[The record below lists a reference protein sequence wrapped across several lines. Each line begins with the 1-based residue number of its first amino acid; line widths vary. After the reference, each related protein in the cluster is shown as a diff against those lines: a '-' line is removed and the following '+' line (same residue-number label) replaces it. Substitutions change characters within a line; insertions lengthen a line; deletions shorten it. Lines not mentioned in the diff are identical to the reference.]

1 MPRTSAR
8 VEFIGQPNGNGFNG
22 GYFCPRIHYIKVDRT
37 FPQIL
42 EYYKT
47 VHEWTEA
54 CQKFDRAFRPINTA
68 NARCF
73 ITLDKVGKAIFA
85 IGILLLI
92 YSIVTSNVGEFG
104 GILMIAGPLAYMVCR
119 IVSKRM
125 AWKTVEDS
133 LRKSCGRESE
143 INEAVSFYLRQE
155 DSLRSRHYYI
165 ECIVEIANDG
175 NASDALESGMNL
187 ASIPVATVV
196 NDSSVYTE
204 AVVASDPVASA
215 PVDVGPVD
223 VSVNGS
229 ARGNGMNTTSNRS
242 SDDRLRDLENIA
254 SMLTE
259 EEYDSSLQMVLSS
272 ETSGS
277 MSNGVSIV
285 DQIEELERSRQ
296 SREENDYKTKKSNLL
311 KQL

>member
-1 MPRTSAR
+1 MTRTSAR
-8 VEFIGQPNGNGFNG
+8 VEFIGQQNGNGFIG
-22 GYFCPRIHYIKVDRT
+22 GCICPRVHYFKVDRR
-37 FPQIL
+37 FPDIL

-73 ITLDKVGKAIFA
+73 ITLDKIVRVILV
-85 IGILLLI
+85 IGILLLLLP
-92 YSIVTSNVGEFG
+92 IVASFG
-104 GILMIAGPLAYMVCR
+104 SFYWGSLIDILTIAGPLAYMVYR

-125 AWKTVEDS
+125 AWMMVADS
-133 LRKSCGRESE
+133 LRKCCGRESE

-155 DSLRSRHYYI
+155 ESLRWRNYYI

-196 NDSSVYTE
+196 NDSSIYNET
-204 AVVASDPVASA
+204 VVASSPVVSA
-215 PVDVGPVD
+215 LFDVGVD
-223 VSVNGS
+223 GS
-229 ARGNGMNTTSNRS
+229 AGGNRMNTTLNRT

-259 EEYDSSLQMVLSS
+259 KEYDSSLQMILSS
-272 ETSGS
+272 ETSDS

-285 DQIEELERSRQ
+285 NQMEELERSRQ
-296 SREENDYKTKKSNLL
+296 SLEENDYKTKKSNLL

>member
-1 MPRTSAR
+1 MTRTSAR
-8 VEFIGQPNGNGFNG
+8 VEFIGQQNGNGFVG
-22 GYFCPRIHYIKVDRT
+22 GCICPRVHYIKVDRR
-37 FPQIL
+37 FPEIL

-73 ITLDKVGKAIFA
+73 ITLDKIVRVILV
-85 IGILLLI
+85 IGILLLLLP
-92 YSIVTSNVGEFG
+92 IVASFG
-104 GILMIAGPLAYMVCR
+104 GLNWGSLIDILIIAGPLAYMVYR

-125 AWKTVEDS
+125 AWMMVADS

-155 DSLRSRHYYI
+155 ESLRWRNYYI

-196 NDSSVYTE
+196 NDSSIYNG
-204 AVVASDPVASA
+204 AL
-215 PVDVGPVD
+215 VDVGVD
-223 VSVNGS
+223 GS
-229 ARGNGMNTTSNRS
+229 AGGNRMNTTLNRT

-259 EEYDSSLQMVLSS
+259 KEYDSSLQMILSS
-272 ETSGS
+272 ETSDS

-285 DQIEELERSRQ
+285 NQMEELERSRQ
-296 SREENDYKTKKSNLL
+296 SLEENDYKTKKSNLL

>member
-1 MPRTSAR
+1 MTRRTSAR
-8 VEFIGQPNGNGFNG
+8 VEFIGQQSNIGRF
-22 GYFCPRIHYIKVDRT
+22 FCPGSRDIKVDRT

-47 VHEWTEA
+47 VSEWSEA

-73 ITLDKVGKAIFA
+73 ITLDKVGRAIFA

-125 AWKTVEDS
+125 AWMTVKDS

-143 INEAVSFYLRQE
+143 INEAVNFYLRQE
-155 DSLRSRHYYI
+155 DSLRLRHYYI

-175 NASDALESGMNL
+175 NASDALESGINL

-223 VSVNGS
+223 VGVSGS
-229 ARGNGMNTTSNRS
+229 AMGNGMNTTSNRT

-259 EEYDSSLQMVLSS
+259 EEYDSSLQMVLST

-285 DQIEELERSRQ
+285 DQIEELE
-296 SREENDYKTKKSNLL
+296 
-311 KQL
+311 